1 MAKTSERHTEAMI
14 RAYDFGGIKT
24 LVDVGGGF
32 GGTLAAILA
41 AFPALQGVV
50 FDLPADRGRRRRR
63 PRGGWARG
71 ALPGRGRGHAARR
84 AARRRRLP
92 ASTSGST
99 ARSAAPTRDPWPI
112 ANMASAATARPSST
126 HSRASASTVTGA
138 RRPRRSIS
146 TRSCLERGPG
156 GKPGLERE
164 SAAGMTAD
172 AAHLGRR

>member
-50 FDLPADRGRRRRR
+50 FDLPAVADAAAAALAAAGLAGRCRAEGGDMRRAV
-63 PRGGWARG
+63 PRGGDAYLRRHL
-71 ALPGRGRGHAARR
+71 AQRCVLRHLPGTPGRSRIWRPPQRR
-84 AARRRRLP
+84 ALHQR
-92 ASTSGST
+92 T
-99 ARSAAPTRDPWPI
+99 A
-112 ANMASAATARPSST
+112 
-126 HSRASASTVTGA
+126 ASASTVTGA

>member
-126 HSRASASTVTGA
+126 HSRFGIYRDWRAETQTIYFDKIMSGTWTRRETRTGA
-138 RRPRRSIS
+138 
-146 TRSCLERGPG
+146 
-156 GKPGLERE
+156 
-164 SAAGMTAD
+164 
-172 AAHLGRR
+172 